1 MTHIVAEGGGQRDRP
16 LTGWLSFEL
25 VAIVDIADPGLYVAG
40 VPHERFALLRREE
53 PLSWHEEEDGA
64 GFWALVRHA
73 DVAEAGKDWRRFS
86 SAWGSTLEELDEE
99 QLAVRRSML
108 DMDPPAHTRLR
119 RLIGPSFTPKVVG
132 SFETAIRLMT
142 RETIAK
148 AVELGSFD
156 FVELISKPLPV
167 LWLCQHLGLPA
178 EDAGLLIELTDRMLG
193 QDDPDY
199 IEEGADPEVTR
210 LAPFGTMAG
219 LESYRYA
226 AQLAAERRAN
236 PGDDVITEILFAEP
250 GGEPLT
256 DAEFQNFFSVL
267 MIAGQEASRHSISH
281 GILLLKQHPE
291 AVAALQEEPGLIDDA
306 VEEIIRW
313 ASPIYHF
320 RRTATAD
327 VSMHGRTIRAGD
339 KVTLWYVSANFDEE
353 VIPDPYRFDIRRHPN
368 DHLSFGRGPHFCLGA
383 ALARLQVKITFE
395 ELLDYLPRLELT
407 GPPERLR
414 SNFIHG
420 IKRIP
425 VRVS

>member
-1 MTHIVAEGGGQRDRP
+1 MAV
-16 LTGWLSFEL
+16 
-25 VAIVDIADPGLYVAG
+25 VDIADPDLYVNE
-40 VPHERFALLRREE
+40 VPHDRFARLRREE
-53 PLSWHEEEDGA
+53 PVSWHDEAEGA

-73 DVAEAGKDWRRFS
+73 DVAQAGKDWRTFS
-86 SAWGSTLEELDEE
+86 SAWGSTLEEMDSE

-142 RETIAK
+142 RETLSRAMQME
-148 AVELGSFD
+148 AFD
-156 FVELISKPLPV
+156 FVEAISKPLPV
-167 LWLCQHLGLPA
+167 LWLCEHLGLPI
-178 EDAGLLIELTDRMLG
+178 EDTGLLIELTDRMLG

-199 IEEGADPEVTR
+199 VEEDADPEVTR

-226 AQLAAERRAN
+226 ARLAAERRAR
-236 PGDDVITEILFAEP
+236 PADDVITEILFAEP

-281 GILLLKQHPE
+281 GTLLLKQHPE
-291 AVAALQEEPGLIDDA
+291 AYRDLMEDPGLIDTA
-306 VEEIIRW
+306 TEEIIRW
-313 ASPIYHF
+313 SSPIYHF
-320 RRTATAD
+320 RRTATVD
-327 VSMHGRTIRAGD
+327 TELHGRTIRAGD
-339 KVTLWYVSANFDEE
+339 KVTLWYISANFDGE
-353 VIPDPYRFDIRRHPN
+353 VIPDPHVFDIRRDPN

-383 ALARLQVKITFE
+383 ALARLQVKVTFE
-395 ELLDYLPRLELT
+395 ELAPHLSRIELA
-407 GPPERLR
+407 GPAERLR

-420 IKRIP
+420 IKRMP
-425 VRVS
+425 VRVG